1 MRRSVARVLVLAA
14 LWGGAAPVMAEPLA
28 DVLAK
33 VYLASPR
40 LEAAR
45 AGLRAADEA
54 VARARAGGRPFVAG
68 SSSVGGAVGGGGSL
82 YQRQALTLTQSL
94 YSGGGNAAAIA
105 RAENAVLAERARLG
119 QVEQE
124 VLLEAVAAYTAVAR
138 DDAVLTLARR
148 NEDRLRVQLDA
159 TRDRERFGDV
169 TRTDVAQA
177 ETRFARATADR
188 VAAEGDLDAARA
200 EFARVAGA
208 APGPLS
214 LPEPLPEPVPSLDAA
229 LTEAEASWRWQAAS
243 FDLATA
249 RDEVDLALAE
259 LKPKVSVGAELG
271 YGGDAAWRQDQ
282 GTGASFGATVA
293 VPLYQGGGEFARVRQ
308 SKELLQQRRHAQDE
322 ARRAAE
328 AEIARAWQAVR
339 TADAAIRSLQS
350 QVDAAGFA
358 LEGVRQEALVGARL
372 VLDVLDAEQELFA
385 AEVDLVRAGR
395 ERVLAGY
402 RLRAALGKLT
412 ARDLELAVAYQDPKV
427 HHDEVSRRWFGVGG
441 AMPAD

>member
-14 LWGGAAPVMAEPLA
+14 LWSGAAPVMAEPLA

-68 SSSVGGAVGGGGSL
+68 SSSVGGALGGGGSL
-82 YQRQALTLTQSL
+82 YQRQALTLTQSV
-94 YSGGGNAAAIA
+94 YRGGGNAAAIA

-148 NEDRLRVQLDA
+148 NEDRLRLQLDA

-177 ETRFARATADR
+177 ETRLARATADR
-188 VAAEGDLDAARA
+188 IAAEGDLDAARA

-214 LPEPLPEPVPSLDAA
+214 LPEPLPEPVPSLEAA
-229 LTEAEASWRWQAAS
+229 LSEAQASWRWQAAS
-243 FDLATA
+243 FDLAVA

-259 LKPKVSVGAELG
+259 LKPKVSLGAELG

-293 VPLYQGGGEFARVRQ
+293 VPLYQGGGEYARVRQ

-372 VLDVLDAEQELFA
+372 VLDVLDAEQELFT

-412 ARDLELAVAYQDPKV
+412 ARDLELAVAYQDPKI

>member
-1 MRRSVARVLVLAA
+1 
-14 LWGGAAPVMAEPLA
+14 
-28 DVLAK
+28 
-33 VYLASPR
+33 
-40 LEAAR
+40 
-45 AGLRAADEA
+45 
-54 VARARAGGRPFVAG
+54 
-68 SSSVGGAVGGGGSL
+68 
-82 YQRQALTLTQSL
+82 LTQSL

-105 RAENAVLAERARLG
+105 RAVNAVLAERARLG

-138 DDAVLTLARR
+138 DDAVLALARR
-148 NEDRLRVQLDA
+148 NEDRLRLQLDA

-177 ETRFARATADR
+177 ETRLARAAADR

-214 LPEPLPEPVPSLDAA
+214 LPEALPEPVPSLEAA
-229 LTEAEASWRWQAAS
+229 LTEAQASWRWQAAS
-243 FDLATA
+243 FDLAAA

-259 LKPKVSVGAELG
+259 LKPKVSLGAELG

-328 AEIARAWQAVR
+328 AEIACAWQAVR

-372 VLDVLDAEQELFA
+372 VLDVLDAEQELFT

-412 ARDLELAVAYQDPKV
+412 ARDLDLAVAYQDPKI

-441 AMPAD
+441 AIPAD